1 MQRNLQLPL
10 ILLLIC
16 SFQYLAFTQENK
28 VRVPFLKQAPVI
40 DGMFDK
46 DLFPNPIVFPHV
58 ERSSEDNPIN
68 QAYYQFAYGTDFLYV
83 FVRYFALQ
91 VETRDRAYQHGDG
104 LLLMIGNSKTG
115 SEPTEEYMVLGFS
128 ASTGWDGKFQWYFN
142 KELTMKRFGE
152 EVKVMTGH
160 HGYYAEMEVLIPW
173 QSMYPFNPFLQ
184 PVPLAMNLCFTDAI
198 GEKEKNTFFL
208 VKDELMQ
215 SEDAPRKYLLPE
227 FSPAEPSDDPDFFM
241 VLQQSTVLPVDPV
254 VFALYS
260 FYRKADTLLL
270 RTTVYSGENT
280 VAFYQVDTLKTG
292 PDKNILYQ
300 KTRSNFPVGG
310 YRLHI
315 DITSGGKTVFREDQ
329 YFSVLPEL
337 IPSDL
342 RVYIDKLKPRLVP
355 GTYNTLM
362 FHIQDYETQLR
373 KLKPYQT
380 CYDLRLQAN
389 RITYL
394 IDRMEKGD
402 EIVSRQKGLMRRA
415 YFCSVDSTYQ
425 PYSLFVPRYYERDAY
440 RYPLVVYL
448 HGSGEDDRSLSSF
461 LGTATGDFMVLAP
474 KGRGN
479 SNCFATPE
487 ALRDVRMAI
496 ADVVSNYSIDTTRII
511 LAGFSMGGY
520 GAMRVFYEYPKLFSG
535 AALLSAN
542 PNLAAEWLGGKHP
555 DFTDPKYLGVFKGK
569 EVFVYHGQKDM
580 NAPYRKMADAVAKM
594 EKAGAKV
601 RFVTE
606 ESGHDAMNEESRF
619 HFVMWL
625 RKMSGYE
632 DKK

>member
-1 MQRNLQLPL
+1 MLNFRFALIPL
-10 ILLLIC
+10 FILTLGC
-16 SFQYLAFTQENK
+16 FARAQENK
-28 VRVPFLKQAPVI
+28 VMVPFLKQAPVI
-40 DGMFDK
+40 DGMLDK
-46 DLFPNPIVFPHV
+46 DVFPNPLVFPHV
-58 ERSSEDNPIN
+58 ERSSDDNPIN

-83 FVRYFALQ
+83 FVRYFALR
-91 VETRDRAYQHGDG
+91 VETRDRAYQNGDG
-104 LLLMIGNSKTG
+104 ILLMVGNSKSGNEATD
-115 SEPTEEYMVLGFS
+115 EYMVLGFS

-142 KELTMKRFGE
+142 KELTMKRYGE

-173 QSMYPFNPFLQ
+173 QTLYPFNPFLQ
-184 PVPLAMNLCFTDAI
+184 PVPMALNLCFTDAI

-208 VKDELMQ
+208 VKDDRMQ
-215 SEDAPRKYLLPE
+215 SEDSPRKYLLPE
-227 FSPAEPSDDPDFFM
+227 FAPVEASEDPDFFV

-260 FYRKADTLLL
+260 FYLKADTMLL
-270 RTTVYSGENT
+270 RSTVYSGENT
-280 VAFYQVDTLKTG
+280 VAFSQMDTLKTG
-292 PDKNILYQ
+292 TDKKILYQ

-310 YRLHI
+310 YRLHLEVL
-315 DITSGGKTVFREDQ
+315 SGGKTVFREDQ

-342 RVYIDKLKPRLVP
+342 KAYIDKLKPRLLP

-415 YFCSVDSTYQ
+415 YFCKEDSSFQ

-448 HGSGEDDRSLSSF
+448 HGSGEDDRTLSSF

-474 KGRGN
+474 NGRGN
-479 SNCFATPE
+479 SDCFATPV

-496 ADVVSNYSIDTTRII
+496 ADVTANYSIDTTRII

-535 AALLSAN
+535 AAVISAD
-542 PNLAAEWLGGKHP
+542 PNLAATWLGGKHP
-555 DFTDPKYLGVFKGK
+555 DFSDSRYLDVFRNK
-569 EVFVYHGQKDM
+569 EVFVYHGKNDM
-580 NAPYRKMADAVAKM
+580 NAPYGKMADAVAKM

-601 RFVTE
+601 QFVTQD
-606 ESGHDAMNEESRF
+606 SGHDAMNEESRF